1 MSGVSLTQIT
11 CSRSPSY
18 VSTRCWKEAICRNIN
33 INIMMR
39 DDVHWIRQLL
49 LWNSTHCCAPCKV
62 HASKKNKMIDHLRE
76 LSSLETCKT
85 TLLEMFLWKK
95 KLHQHMPEKHFPI
108 YFSWNFSRLMTLIY
122 RAAELP
128 VRMSVLTDQ

>member
-1 MSGVSLTQIT
+1 
-11 CSRSPSY
+11 
-18 VSTRCWKEAICRNIN
+18 
-33 INIMMR
+33 MMC
-39 DDVHWIRQLL
+39 IEFGNYYYEIPLIAALL
-49 LWNSTHCCAPCKV
+49 AKCTLR
-62 HASKKNKMIDHLRE
+62 KKNKMIDHLRE

-122 RAAELP
+122 RAALP
-128 VRMSVLTDQ
+128 VCMSVLTDQ